1 MSDTTTLN
9 EVSTKRGH
17 TDKIGGAAW
26 HPAATIGMGSDGL
39 NFATGGGEGNVNL
52 WSLDGYV
59 RVQPGQM
66 QSLKRS

>member
-1 MSDTTTLN
+1 M
-9 EVSTKRGH
+9 STKRGH

-26 HPAATIGMGSDGL
+26 HPSATVGMSSDGL

-59 RVQPGQM
+59 
-66 QSLKRS
+66 LLHRSAQIVVEVGDADRI